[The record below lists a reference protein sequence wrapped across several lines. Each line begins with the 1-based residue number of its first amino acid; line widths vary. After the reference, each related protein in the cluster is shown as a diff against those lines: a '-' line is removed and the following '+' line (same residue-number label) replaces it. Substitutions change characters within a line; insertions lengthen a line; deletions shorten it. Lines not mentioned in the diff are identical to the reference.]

1 MEGPGYIVSGKP
13 DTLIRT
19 RRELTPDPLI
29 RQPLRPLGRNHPGV
43 DSAPVQPAEEP
54 PVLDFHAAIHDRL
67 ESRAFGL
74 LRRLGVRHAQLL
86 PQHFRAD
93 RDRVLGDRHDL
104 FGFSEAIDD
113 VHLHRD
119 IAQRLVAFL
128 AEDGVVS
135 RVDRDH
141 RVAVLEHVFRRE
153 VARPEPV
160 ARKAD
165 DGDDLAG
172 LEDAAQSGNVVD
184 HGRDSIESCGIVSPF
199 GKTDC
204 TMAGTVS
211 SRTAAQILV
220 DALEIHGVDTAFCV
234 PGESY
239 LAVLDALYD
248 ARDSIR
254 LVVAR
259 QDGGAAYM
267 AEAWAKVTGRPGIC
281 FVTRGPGATNA
292 SIGVHTAQQDSTP
305 LILFIGQVPGEFAD
319 RESFQEMDYRQM
331 FGPMAKWVAQIER
344 ADRMHEYV
352 SHACQL
358 AMSGRPG
365 PVVLA
370 LPEDML
376 TQTANVPDV
385 APYQAVQASPSAGDL
400 EKLRGLLAGAKR
412 PLAILGG
419 TVWTREACRDLQAFA
434 QSRGLPVACSF
445 RFQDLFDNRHD
456 HYVGDV
462 GIGINPKLAERVRSA
477 DLLPVVG
484 ARLGEMTTGA
494 YTLVEPPRPKQKL
507 VHVHAGAEEL
517 GRVYQGELLINS
529 GMPQIAAAL
538 KGMKLDG
545 SAWRA
550 WREQARADYLE
561 WTKPTANP
569 GRVQLAEIVAW
580 LRERLP
586 EDAIIANGAGNFAG
600 WISRFYRYPGLRTQ
614 VAPTNGSMGYGVPAG
629 VAAKVAHPER
639 VVVSINGDGDFLM
652 NGQELATAVQYGLPV
667 IFVVVNNGMYGTIRM
682 HQERD
687 YPARVYGTLLKNPDF
702 AALAR
707 AYGAHGE
714 TVEETRQ
721 FAPAFERAASAGKPA
736 LIEG

>member
-1 MEGPGYIVSGKP
+1 MSG
-13 DTLIRT
+13 TLT
-19 RRELTPDPLI
+19 
-29 RQPLRPLGRNHPGV
+29 
-43 DSAPVQPAEEP
+43 
-54 PVLDFHAAIHDRL
+54 
-67 ESRAFGL
+67 
-74 LRRLGVRHAQLL
+74 
-86 PQHFRAD
+86 
-93 RDRVLGDRHDL
+93 
-104 FGFSEAIDD
+104 
-113 VHLHRD
+113 
-119 IAQRLVAFL
+119 
-128 AEDGVVS
+128 
-135 RVDRDH
+135 
-141 RVAVLEHVFRRE
+141 
-153 VARPEPV
+153 
-160 ARKAD
+160 
-165 DGDDLAG
+165 
-172 LEDAAQSGNVVD
+172 
-184 HGRDSIESCGIVSPF
+184 
-199 GKTDC
+199 
-204 TMAGTVS
+204 

-220 DALEIHGVDTAFCV
+220 DALKIHGVDTAFCV

-248 ARDSIR
+248 AREAIR
-254 LVVAR
+254 LIVAR

-267 AEAWAKVTGRPGIC
+267 AEAWAMVTGRPGVC

-305 LILFIGQVPGEFAD
+305 MILLIGQVPGEFAD
-319 RESFQEMDYRQM
+319 RESFQEVDYRQM
-331 FGPMAKWVAQIER
+331 FAPISKWVAQIER
-344 ADRMHEYV
+344 ADRVHEYV
-352 SHACQL
+352 SRAFHL

-376 TQTANVPDV
+376 TQTASVPDV

-434 QSRGLPVACSF
+434 ESSGLPISCSF
-445 RFQDLFDNRHD
+445 RFQDLFDNRHG

-462 GIGINPKLAERVRSA
+462 GIGINPKLAERVRTA
-477 DLLPVVG
+477 DVLLVIG

-529 GMPQIAAAL
+529 GMPHIAAAL
-538 KGMKLDG
+538 KNLRVDG
-545 SAWRA
+545 
-550 WREQARADYLE
+550 
-561 WTKPTANP
+561 
-569 GRVQLAEIVAW
+569 VAW
-580 LRERLP
+580 LRDRLP
-586 EDAIIANGAGNFAG
+586 QDAIIANGAGNFAG

-652 NGQELATAVQYGLPV
+652 NGQELATAVQYALPV

-687 YPARVYGTLLKNPDF
+687 YPARVYGTALQNPDF

-707 AYGAHGE
+707 AYGAYGA
-714 TVEETRQ
+714 TVEETSQ
-721 FAPAFERAASAGKPA
+721 FAPAFERAARETASSGKPA
-736 LIEG
+736 LIEVRIDPQAITTSTTLDAIRARALKG